1 MAKYSNNWHDQPS
14 YYNLRS
20 RLDLFNSLPK
30 NSESQSSYDTQNI
43 VWKVHRNQPQNS
55 EGQLSSEP
63 LAYGVSNK
71 LGGWLGID
79 QAAKKAANQV
89 ISQMGNDLKLEAR
102 KAAQD
107 EVKKIEGKMLTLAEE
122 KTNKIATEKAN
133 QIEKKISSSIDKTVK
148 SVEANAEKVAKNAAE
163 KAVKKVGPEVA
174 DLLKPEIKTQ
184 VEEEVKKYTEEKIES
199 LIKPEIT
206 DKIDDLVNS
215 QKKELRKLLEDE
227 MNKLIEDAHKNLNGK
242 IDQIKCELTKVK
254 SDLLEASANSFL
266 ESAILLSF
274 AAQDEI
280 CENQDLVYF

>member
-1 MAKYSNNWHDQPS
+1 MKEYNYKNLADESN
-14 YYNLRS
+14 
-20 RLDLFNSLPK
+20 FG
-30 NSESQSSYDTQNI
+30 SQVYRAGMFDKI
-43 VWKVHRNQPQNS
+43 
-55 EGQLSSEP
+55 
-63 LAYGVSNK
+63 
-71 LGGWLGID
+71 LGISKT
-79 QAAKKAANQV
+79 AKEAANQV

-122 KTNKIATEKAN
+122 KANKIATEKAN
-133 QIEKKISSSIDKTVK
+133 QIEKKISTSIDKTVK
-148 SVEANAEKVAKNAAE
+148 SVEANAE

-206 DKIDDLVNS
+206 DKIADIVTS
-215 QKKELRKLLEDE
+215 QSKEIRILLEDE

-242 IDQIKCELTKVK
+242 IDQIKCELTEVK
-254 SDLLEASANSFL
+254 SEALKTAANGFNKSAK
-266 ESAILLSF
+266 LLSF

-280 CENQDLVYF
+280 YENQDLVYF